1 MSKIVKRL
9 KNEKGSYS
17 IEFLGIL
24 PFLLFIFILLWQAV
38 ASGYAVYTLKTAA
51 NEGAK
56 VYALTES
63 RSEAEQTVRDAID
76 STTVLSYISMDLE
89 QEYNGEFELTV
100 NVQHPLIFVPDPW
113 KPQTTFTLN
122 ESITSRVLVP

>member
-56 VYALTES
+56 VYALTENID
-63 RSEAEQTVRDAID
+63 EAESAVREGID
-76 STTVLSYISMDLE
+76 STNVLTYQNMWVVP
-89 QEYNGEFELTV
+89 QGNGQFELYV
-100 NVQHPLIFVPDPW
+100 SVQHPLIFVPDPW